1 MPPAKPPAT
10 APRLPKAPDLELVR
24 VTVRLEGY
32 IHAQLVRLARD
43 QKRSVSFVVRRLIID
58 AVRRHR
64 ESQG

>member
-1 MPPAKPPAT
+1 
-10 APRLPKAPDLELVR
+10 VR

>member
-1 MPPAKPPAT
+1 MPKPKAPVA
-10 APRLPKAPDLELVR
+10 APRLPKAPDTDLVR

-64 ESQG
+64 ESQT

>member
-10 APRLPKAPDLELVR
+10 APRLPKAPDTELVR

-32 IHAQLVRLARD
+32 IHAQLVRLALH
-43 QKRSVSFVVRRLIID
+43 QKRSVSFIVRRLIID